1 MESTVRIDCGIELVV
16 VVVVVVVGEI
26 LLVNFFRLIN
36 RN

>member
-1 MESTVRIDCGIELVV
+1 VESTVLIDCGIELV